1 MFLARRE
8 LRYAWGRF
16 ALMGSVIALVAVLTV
31 MLSGLATGLVDDGIS
46 GLRALPVSHLAFQA
60 RTDSTFSRS
69 TIDVATIEQLNE
81 TNGVRAE
88 PLGLSLFNARSS
100 AANVTVDLALM
111 GLQPGGFVAADVV
124 HGSLPDAASNG
135 VIITQGLADSGVHIG
150 DRLSF
155 DRSKTVLTVVGIAPK
170 STYGHVDV
178 AYTALPV
185 WQVATYNALDATAAT
200 KLVSSA
206 AIIADPGVDTAA
218 LAKSA
223 DLDIVTKTAA
233 FNGSPGYAAETST
246 MTLIRG
252 FLYVIA
258 AMILG
263 AFFTVWTI
271 QRRAEIGLQKALGA
285 SNRAVLLDALGQVLI
300 VLVGA
305 TAVGVVIGLA
315 LGALIS
321 GGSVPFSLQAGPV
334 AGASITLIVAGVMG
348 MLVGIR
354 RITSVDPIIALEGSR

>member
-1 MFLARRE
+1 
-8 LRYAWGRF
+8 
-16 ALMGSVIALVAVLTV
+16 MGSVIALVAVLTV

-46 GLRALPVSHLAFQA
+46 GLRALPVSHLAFQKGS
-60 RTDSTFSRS
+60 DSTFSRS
-69 TIDVATIEQLNE
+69 TIDVATVERLNA
-81 TNGVRAE
+81 TKGVHAE

-100 AANVTVDLALM
+100 RDVTVDIALF

-124 HGSLPDAASNG
+124 GGALPDAASNG
-135 VIITQGLADSGVHIG
+135 VVITQGLADEGVKVG
-150 DRLSF
+150 DHLTF
-155 DRSKTVLTVVGIAPK
+155 DRSTTVLTVTGIVPK

-178 AYTALPV
+178 AYAALPV
-185 WQVATYNALDATAAT
+185 WQAATYNAFDASAAA

-206 AIIADPGVDTAA
+206 AMVTGSGVDIRS
-218 LAKSA
+218 LAKTA
-223 DLDIVTKTAA
+223 DLDIVTKVEA
-233 FNGSPGYAAETST
+233 FNGSPGYSAETST

-285 SNRAVLLDALGQVLI
+285 STRAVLFDALAQVLV
-300 VLVGA
+300 VLVAA
-305 TAVGVVIGLA
+305 TAVGVAIGLA

-321 GGSVPFSLQAGPV
+321 GGSVPFSLQVGPV
-334 AGASITLIVAGVMG
+334 SAASITLVVSGLIGV
-348 MLVGIR
+348 LVGIR
-354 RITSVDPIIALEGSR
+354 RITSVDPIIALGGSQ

>member
-1 MFLARRE
+1 
-8 LRYAWGRF
+8 
-16 ALMGSVIALVAVLTV
+16 MGAVIALVAVLTV

-69 TIDVATIEQLNE
+69 TIDVATVQQLNE
-81 TNGVRAE
+81 TKGVHAE
-88 PLGLSLFNARSS
+88 PLGVSLFNARSS
-100 AANVTVDLALM
+100 GNVDVDLALM
-111 GLQPGGFVAADVV
+111 GLQPGGFVADGVLG
-124 HGSLPDAASNG
+124 GSLPDAASNG
-135 VIITQGLADSGVHIG
+135 VVITQGLADAGVHVG
-150 DRLSF
+150 DHHSF
-155 DRSKTVLTVVGIAPK
+155 DRTRTVLTVTGIAPK

-178 AYTALPV
+178 AFTSLAL
-185 WQVATYNALDATAAT
+185 WQAAAYNALDAAAAE

-206 AIIADPGVDTAA
+206 AIVARPGVDIAA
-218 LAKSA
+218 LAKRA
-223 DLDIVTKTAA
+223 DLDIVTRTAA

-271 QRRAEIGLQKALGA
+271 QRRGEIGLQKALGA
-285 SNRAVLLDALGQVLI
+285 SGRAVLLDGLGQVLV
-300 VLVGA
+300 VLIGA
-305 TAVGVVIGLA
+305 TAGGVAIGLA

-321 GGSVPFSLQAGPV
+321 GGSVPFSLQAAPV
-334 AGASITLIVAGVMG
+334 AGASITLILAGVIG
-348 MLVGIR
+348 MLVGVR

>member
-8 LRYAWGRF
+8 LRFAWGRF
-16 ALMGSVIALVAVLTV
+16 ALMGSVIALVGVLTV

-46 GLRALPVSHLAFQA
+46 GLRALPVSHLAFQPH
-60 RTDSTFSRS
+60 TDSTFSRS
-69 TIDVATIEQLNE
+69 TIDVATVEQLNE
-81 TNGVRAE
+81 TSGVRAE

-100 AANVTVDLALM
+100 AGATVDLALF
-111 GLQPGGFVAADVV
+111 GFQPGGFVAADLFG
-124 HGSLPDAASNG
+124 GSLPDAASNG
-135 VIITQGLADSGVHIG
+135 VVITEGLADSGVRVG
-150 DRLSF
+150 DQLSF
-155 DRSKTVLTVVGIAPK
+155 DRSDTVLTVAGIAPK

-185 WQVATYNALDATAAT
+185 WQAATYSSLDATAAAQ
-200 KLVSSA
+200 LVSSA
-206 AIIADPGVDTAA
+206 AIVADGGVDLDAVEVA
-218 LAKSA
+218 A

-233 FNGSPGYAAETST
+233 FDGSPGYTAETST

-285 SNRAVLLDALGQVLI
+285 STRAVLIDALGQVLV

-305 TAVGVVIGLA
+305 TAVGVAIGLA

-321 GGSVPFSLQAGPV
+321 GGTVPFSLQAGPV
-334 AGASITLIVAGVMG
+334 LAASVALIASGVVG

-354 RITSVDPIIALEGSR
+354 RITSVDPIIALEGAR

>member
-8 LRYAWGRF
+8 LRFAWGRF

-46 GLRALPVSHLAFQA
+46 GLRALPVSHLAFQTH
-60 RTDSTFSRS
+60 TDSTFSRS
-69 TIDVATIEQLNE
+69 TIDVATVEQLNDAA
-81 TNGVRAE
+81 GVRAE

-100 AANVTVDLALM
+100 TGVTVDLALF
-111 GLQPGGFVAADVV
+111 GLQPDGFVATDLLP
-124 HGSLPDAASNG
+124 GSLPDATSNG
-135 VIITQGLADSGVHIG
+135 VVITQGLVDAGVNIG
-150 DRLSF
+150 DQLSF
-155 DRSKTVLTVVGIAPK
+155 DRSNTVLTVTGVAPK

-178 AYTALPV
+178 AYAALAV
-185 WQVATYNALDATAAT
+185 WQVATYNALDPTAAT
-200 KLVSSA
+200 ELVSSA
-206 AIIADPGVDTAA
+206 AIVADDGVDTDA
-218 LAKSA
+218 LATTA

-285 SNRAVLLDALGQVLI
+285 STRAVLLDALGQVLV
-300 VLVGA
+300 VLVAA
-305 TAVGVVIGLA
+305 TAVGVAIGLA

-321 GGSVPFSLQAGPV
+321 GGAVPFSLRTGPV
-334 AGASITLIVAGVMG
+334 AAASVTLVLSGVLG
-348 MLVGIR
+348 MIVGIR
-354 RITSVDPIIALEGSR
+354 RITSVDPIIALGGAR